1 MKKSRKDCFGR
12 LNKVFPGGKNKL
24 REVPPGCFDCI
35 DRKECLRAALN
46 TEEGLE
52 FKSGLIERNRGLGFM
67 DYLKLGIPLNLFVV
81 IASTLLIP
89 LVWPF

>member
-1 MKKSRKDCFGR
+1 MKESRKDCFGR
-12 LNKVFPGGKNKL
+12 LNKVFPEGKNKL

-35 DRKECLRAALN
+35 DRKECLRTALN

-67 DYLKLGIPLNLFVV
+67 DHLKRWSDKKQI
-81 IASTLLIP
+81 SMLLKQKKRNRK
-89 LVWPF
+89 

>member
-1 MKKSRKDCFGR
+1 MKESRKDCFGR

-67 DYLKLGIPLNLFVV
+67 DYLKRWSDKKQI
-81 IASTLLIP
+81 SMLLKQKKRNRK
-89 LVWPF
+89 